1 MTTKTLIGLLAVTAV
16 CSCGEKKTTQ
26 TLQPVKVRTMV
37 VGKSLAGNGQTYS
50 GTIEEESG
58 QALSFAGMGTV
69 QSINVSEGQFVR
81 KGQLIGIIDA
91 TSARNA
97 YDAAVAS
104 KEQALDAQKRMKMLH
119 DNGSLP
125 EIKWVETE
133 TQVRQAKA
141 QEQIARKSL
150 SDTRLFAPFSGYII
164 KKDVEPGA
172 NVGPGV
178 PVVNLVRIEQ
188 VKAKISVPEEEIA
201 GIRIGMPMWVRVSA
215 LGNRTFLG
223 KVTEKNVSA
232 DALSRSYEVKAVIA
246 NPRHELLPGMI
257 AEASLSLSPAAGR
270 RDTPA
275 SSGGAASP
283 YSIGDGRGG
292 SFIAL
297 PAGIVQLDPDNR
309 TFVWTVVSGKAKK
322 TYITT
327 GDNVGDKVAVTGG
340 LLSGD
345 KVITEG
351 QQKVSTGME
360 VKE

>member
-1 MTTKTLIGLLAVTAV
+1 MRTKTLFGLLAVIAV
-16 CSCGEKKTTQ
+16 CSCGEKKAEPV
-26 TLQPVKVRTMV
+26 LQPVKVKTMT
-37 VGKSLAGNGQTYS
+37 VGESFAGSGQTYS

-58 QALSFAGMGTV
+58 QALSFAGIGTV
-69 QSINVSEGQFVR
+69 QSVNVSEGQYVQ
-81 KGQLIGIIDA
+81 KGQLIGVIDA

-141 QEQIARKSL
+141 QEQIAKKSL
-150 SDTRLFAPFSGYII
+150 ADTKLFAPFSGYII
-164 KKDVEPGA
+164 KKNVEPGA

-178 PVVNLVRIEQ
+178 PVVNLVKIEQ
-188 VKAKISVPEEEIA
+188 VKVKISVPEEEIA
-201 GIRIGMPMWVRVSA
+201 GIRVGMPMWATVSA
-215 LGNRTFLG
+215 LGGRTFLG

-232 DALSRSYEVKAVIA
+232 DPMSRSYEVKAVVT

-257 AEASLSLSPAAGR
+257 AEVTVDLGNQTGQRSKVNVQRSKVNVQ
-270 RDTPA
+270 
-275 SSGGAASP
+275 
-283 YSIGDGRGG
+283 SIV
-292 SFIAL
+292 L

-309 TFVWTVVSGKAKK
+309 TFVWTVVNGKAKK
-322 TYITT
+322 AYITT
-327 GDNVGDKVAVTGG
+327 GDNVGDKVAVTSG

-345 KVITEG
+345 KVIVEG
-351 QQKVSTGME
+351 QQKVSTGMK

>member
-37 VGKSLAGNGQTYS
+37 VGRSLAGNGQTYS

-58 QALSFAGMGTV
+58 QALSFAGIGTV
-69 QSINVSEGQFVR
+69 QSVNVSEGQYVQ
-81 KGQLIGIIDA
+81 KGQLIGVIDA

-141 QEQIARKSL
+141 QEQIAKKSL
-150 SDTRLFAPFSGYII
+150 ADTKLFAPFSGYII
-164 KKDVEPGA
+164 KKNVEPGA
-172 NVGPGV
+172 NVGPGI
-178 PVVNLVRIEQ
+178 PVVNLVKIEQ
-188 VKAKISVPEEEIA
+188 VKVKISVPEEEIA
-201 GIRIGMPMWVRVSA
+201 GIRVGMPMWATVSA
-215 LGNRTFLG
+215 LGGRTFLG

-232 DALSRSYEVKAVIA
+232 DPMSRSYEVKAVVA

-257 AEASLSLSPAAGR
+257 AEVTVDLGNQTGQRSKVNVQ
-270 RDTPA
+270 
-275 SSGGAASP
+275 
-283 YSIGDGRGG
+283 SIV
-292 SFIAL
+292 L

-309 TFVWTVVSGKAKK
+309 TFVWTVVNGKAKK

-327 GDNVGDKVAVTGG
+327 GDNAGDKVAVTGG